1 MMKIININEENLH
14 IFQVLQEYR
23 LMIILK
29 VTKKQCSNLSVE
41 NTILEK
47 PQGKFLGLKD
57 LLICW
62 FLYNLFISIVNYL
75 INTKQKQL
83 LILHF
88 SCSSGF
94 LGENDWKFYHTWI
107 KLCRPLKNLCC
118 VVFINIWRTAELYLP
133 LKKPFLP
140 LESDIYHSY

>member
-47 PQGKFLGLKD
+47 PQGKFLGLKG

-94 LGENDWKFYHTWI
+94 LGEND
-107 KLCRPLKNLCC
+107 
-118 VVFINIWRTAELYLP
+118 
-133 LKKPFLP
+133 
-140 LESDIYHSY
+140 